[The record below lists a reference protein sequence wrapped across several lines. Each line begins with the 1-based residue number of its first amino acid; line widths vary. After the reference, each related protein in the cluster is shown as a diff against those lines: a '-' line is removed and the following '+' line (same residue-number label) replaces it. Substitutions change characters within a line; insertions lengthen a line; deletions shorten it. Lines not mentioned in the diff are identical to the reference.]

1 MREIPGALRLPRSL
15 RSLRMTTLLLLVLPA
30 VLVLAPP
37 SLHAQDAQSIVGRS
51 SRVYRSLASL
61 SADFVQTIDN
71 PMIDSAE
78 SRGTLIQ
85 AGPSKLSMRFTDPPG
100 EAVVI
105 DGRHVWVYTPST
117 VPDQVLRLAVPSGG
131 PVYGYNL
138 LAWLLDRPAER
149 YTAKYLRQE
158 KVGNRTLDVVELIP
172 AVPDLPFERAVLW
185 LDREDA
191 LPRRLEIT
199 EKSGAV
205 RTLALSNL
213 RVNRKIPDSTFEFQ
227 VPPGVRVV
235 DQ

>member
-1 MREIPGALRLPRSL
+1 MRPWSVLLGIATALAS
-15 RSLRMTTLLLLVLPA
+15 TAEPA
-30 VLVLAPP
+30 P
-37 SLHAQDAQSIVGRS
+37 AQDAQSIVGRS
-51 SRVYRSLASL
+51 SRVYRSLGSL
-61 SADFVQTIDN
+61 TADFVQVIDN

-85 AGPSKLSMRFTDPPG
+85 SGPSKLSMRFTDPPN

-105 DGRHVWVYTPST
+105 DGEHVWVYTPST
-117 VPDQVLRLAVPSGG
+117 VPDQVLRLSVPSGG

-138 LAWLLDRPAER
+138 LAWFLDRPAER
-149 YTAKYLRQE
+149 YRASYLRQD
-158 KVGNRTLDVVELIP
+158 KIGTRVMDVVELVP

-199 EKSGAV
+199 EKSGAL
-205 RTLALSNL
+205 RTLSLSKL
-213 RVNRKIPDSTFEFQ
+213 RVNRRVPDATFEFE
-227 VPPGVRVV
+227 VPPGARVV

>member
-1 MREIPGALRLPRSL
+1 MSGTRSQLLRSL
-15 RSLRMTTLLLLVLPA
+15 RSLGMTTLLLPVVPA
-30 VLVLAPP
+30 QSVLAPP
-37 SLHAQDAQSIVGRS
+37 PLQAQDAQSIVGRS

-61 SADFVQTIDN
+61 SADFVQIIDN
-71 PMIDSAE
+71 PMTDSAE

-149 YTAKYLRQE
+149 YTANYLRQE
-158 KVGNRTLDVVELIP
+158 KMGNKTMDVVELIP
-172 AVPDLPFERAVLW
+172 AVPDLPFDRAVLW
-185 LDREDA
+185 LDRGDG

-199 EKSGAV
+199 EKSGAL

-213 RVNRKIPDSTFEFQ
+213 RVNRKIPDSTFVFQ
-227 VPPGVRVV
+227 VPSGVRVV

>member
-1 MREIPGALRLPRSL
+1 MVS
-15 RSLRMTTLLLLVLPA
+15 MTSVLLFLLPA
-30 VLVLAPP
+30 A
-37 SLHAQDAQSIVGRS
+37 SAMTARSANAQDAQSIVGRS

-61 SADFVQTIDN
+61 SANFVQIIDT

-78 SRGTLIQ
+78 SKGALIQ

-105 DGRHVWVYTPST
+105 DGEHVWVYTPST
-117 VPDQVLRLAVPSGG
+117 VPGQVLRLAVPSGG

-149 YTAKYLRQE
+149 YTANYLRQE
-158 KVGNRTLDVVELIP
+158 KLGSGTMDVVELTP
-172 AVPDLPFERAVLW
+172 AVPDLPFDRAVLW

-191 LPRRLEIT
+191 LPRRLEIN
-199 EKSGAV
+199 EKSGAL
-205 RTLALSNL
+205 RTLALSKL
-213 RVNRKIPDSTFEFQ
+213 RVNRKVPDDTFKFL